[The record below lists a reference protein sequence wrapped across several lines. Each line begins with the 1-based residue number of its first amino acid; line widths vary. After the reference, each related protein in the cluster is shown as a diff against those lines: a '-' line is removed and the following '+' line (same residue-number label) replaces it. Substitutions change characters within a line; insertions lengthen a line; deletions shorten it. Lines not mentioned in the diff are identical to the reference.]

1 MKLNHLQLE
10 SHLNKQQLAPLY
22 LLSSEEILLKMDT
35 IHSLRQA
42 ATNAGHHLNQRFVQE
57 SNTDWEHLHSLI
69 YTNDLFATKQ
79 YIEIDFRDATPNKAA
94 LALLTTYA
102 ENPPAQNILVLSI
115 GKLDSKTE
123 KAAWYKILEQ
133 AGIIIQIWPIA
144 REQLPAWLKQR
155 AHKNQLQLDTE
166 AAQFLADYVE
176 GNLVAAAQTI
186 EKICLFKPEGRINTA
201 LLQAILWDESHFTV
215 FDLVEQLLAGNTARL
230 LHILE
235 SLKYAGTEPT
245 LILWAITRELRLS
258 FAIAKELNQGQN
270 FATLCQK
277 YRIFSRRQP
286 ALKRFLQRF
295 NTEATLKHLSQAMQI
310 DKIIKGIE
318 NADVWSALQLFCLRM
333 V

>member
-10 SHLNKQQLAPLY
+10 SHLNKQLAPLY
-22 LLSSEEILLKMDT
+22 LLSGEDILLKMDA
-35 IHSLRQA
+35 IHLLRQA
-42 ATNAGHHLNQRFVQE
+42 ATNAGYHLNQRFVQE
-57 SNTDWEHLHSLI
+57 SHTDWEQLHSLI
-69 YTNDLFATKQ
+69 YTQDLFTTKQ
-79 YIEIDFRDATPNKAA
+79 YIEIDCRDATPNKAA
-94 LALLTTYA
+94 TALLTTYV
-102 ENPPAQNILVLSI
+102 ENPPAQSLLVLST

-123 KAAWYKILEQ
+123 KTAWYKTLEQ
-133 AGIIIQIWPIA
+133 AAVIIQIWPIA
-144 REQLPAWLKQR
+144 KEQLPAWLKQR
-155 AHKNQLQLDTE
+155 AYKNQLQLDTE

-186 EKICLFKPEGRINTA
+186 EKICLLKPESRINTA
-201 LLQAILWDESHFTV
+201 LLQTILWDESHFTV
-215 FDLVEQLLAGNTARL
+215 FDLVEQLLAGNTVRL

-235 SLKYAGTEPT
+235 SLKCDGTEPT

-258 FAIAKELNQGQN
+258 FAIAKELNQGHT
-270 FATLCQK
+270 FTTLCQK

-295 NTEATLKHLSQAMQI
+295 NTEATLKYLSEAMQI

-318 NADVWSALQLFCLRM
+318 DTDIWAALQLFCLRM